1 MKKLSKPYVI
11 STEAKNLNGYR
22 VRTAGID
29 LTEYNANPLMLWM
42 HKRPKGERKD
52 EVLPPGNMV
61 DLKVKGTTLMGTP
74 SFDET
79 DDFALSLY
87 NKYEGGTLR
96 ALSPGLIPLKWGKDA
111 NGDIWLEQS
120 KLKEVSLVDIGANA
134 EAVDV
139 TLYNESD
146 DLITLSLQDIENTFK
161 PDNTMKLIE
170 LSALAVLPLL
180 KLSAEATA
188 EEAQTAISNLVTLAD
203 TQATQLITLKA
214 ERDDFE
220 TKYNAEVKLAAQ
232 AKVVTFLD
240 AAETAGKFV
249 KGDRPKWEKLAN
261 ADFDG
266 TKDILDAMPSNKTV
280 LEQLKDEDTNSKLLT
295 LSYDELDKSNKLE
308 TLKAE
313 NFAVFKEKFKAKH
326 GVDYKEN

>member
-1 MKKLSKPYVI
+1 MKVTTKRFVLS
-11 STEAKNLNGYR
+11 SELKNDKGFR
-22 VRTAGID
+22 VRTSGINLEEFNLNPIMLFMHERAKGKSRD
-29 LTEYNANPLMLWM
+29 EILPIGNIVELKIEDGKLTGRLA
-42 HKRPKGERKD
+42 
-52 EVLPPGNMV
+52 
-61 DLKVKGTTLMGTP
+61 
-74 SFDET
+74 FDES
-79 DDFALSLY
+79 DEFAMKLY
-87 NKYEGGTLR
+87 HKVENGTLR
-96 ALSPGLIPLKWGKDA
+96 MVSAGLLPLKWGKDA
-111 NGDIWLEQS
+111 NGDIWLELS
-120 KLKEVSLVDIGANA
+120 KLKEVSLVDIGSNA
-134 EAVDV
+134 EAVAV

-146 DLITLSLQDIENTFK
+146 ELITLSLQDIENTFK

-280 LEQLKDEDTNSKLLT
+280 LEQLKDEDTNGKLLA
-295 LSYDELDKSNKLE
+295 LSYDELDKANKLE

-313 NFAVFKEKFKAKH
+313 NLPAFKEKFKAKF
-326 GVDYKEN
+326 GAEYKEN